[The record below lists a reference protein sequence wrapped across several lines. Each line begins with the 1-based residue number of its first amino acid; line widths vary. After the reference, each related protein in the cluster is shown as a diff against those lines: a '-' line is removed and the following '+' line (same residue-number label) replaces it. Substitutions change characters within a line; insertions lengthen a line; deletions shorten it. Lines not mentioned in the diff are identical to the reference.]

1 MTDKKHKQKS
11 EKNYYR
17 QDTEQ
22 REAQAPTSERAKC
35 PDTQAD
41 SGCMLPLESIFPE
54 FQTTGRRRSDRNC

>member
-22 REAQAPTSERAKC
+22 RKHRHGTV
-35 PDTQAD
+35 
-41 SGCMLPLESIFPE
+41 
-54 FQTTGRRRSDRNC
+54 